1 MNKRK
6 IGDAAEQAA
15 LNYLLS
21 KGLILV
27 DRNFQTKM
35 GEIDLIMK
43 DNEELVFVEVRMR
56 ANPDYGDGAATVDSR
71 KQRKICLTALA
82 YLQRHKLD
90 EHFCRFDVVSIQH
103 NKNKTPENY
112 QVNWIKHAFEHTG

>member
-1 MNKRK
+1 MNKRE
-6 IGDAAEQAA
+6 IGDAAEKVA
-15 LNYLLS
+15 LSYLQS
-21 KGLILV
+21 KGLMLIEK
-27 DRNFQTKM
+27 NFHTKM

-43 DNEELVFVEVRMR
+43 DGDELVFVEVRMR
-56 ANPDYGDGAATVDSR
+56 NNTHYGDGAATVDTR

-82 YLQRHKLD
+82 YLQRKKLD

-103 NKNKTPENY
+103 QSAPDNS